1 MMTSLARVE
10 IRYEQ
15 DVVHARQR
23 ARLIAEQLG
32 FDRQDQTRIS
42 TAVSE
47 IARNAH
53 QYGQGGE
60 VEFMLKAT
68 AHPPRFTIA
77 VRDHGPGIAD
87 LDTILQGRYT
97 SRTGM
102 GLGIVGSRR
111 LLEYFHINTKP
122 SQGTTVTLGKS
133 LPLNA
138 PAVTPVVLRR
148 IADAL
153 AANYSAS
160 PMEEI
165 RAQNQELVVEMTER
179 NRISALLL
187 DQSKLLHQEVVERRS
202 AQQELEALNR
212 ELEERVTAGV
222 KKVREKDQALMQNE
236 KLASLGQ
243 LAAGIVHEINN
254 PMGYIASNLS
264 VLGNYFD
271 QIVRYDRISQEAVDG
286 EVASSV
292 RESIASSR
300 KNLEIEDILEDGVNL
315 IRESLVG
322 TKRIMEIVR
331 NLKNFTR
338 TDSLKGE
345 MVALTSCLE
354 SALII
359 AHNELKYVATIRKE
373 YESTEEVFCHPGQ
386 LCQVFLNLLVNAGQ
400 AIVSEKLGEIVLRSW
415 HDELFAYVSVSD
427 TGDGIPEEIMERVF
441 DPFFTT
447 KETGKGT
454 GLGLSISS
462 DIMKNHLGELM
473 VESTVGAGT
482 MFTVKLPFPTTQ
494 TPCVNQC

>member
-1 MMTSLARVE
+1 
-10 IRYEQ
+10 
-15 DVVHARQR
+15 
-23 ARLIAEQLG
+23 
-32 FDRQDQTRIS
+32 
-42 TAVSE
+42 
-47 IARNAH
+47 
-53 QYGQGGE
+53 
-60 VEFMLKAT
+60 
-68 AHPPRFTIA
+68 
-77 VRDHGPGIAD
+77 
-87 LDTILQGRYT
+87 
-97 SRTGM
+97 M
-102 GLGIVGSRR
+102 GLGIAGSRR
-111 LLEYFHINTKP
+111 LLEYFHIDTKP
-122 SQGTTVTLGKS
+122 GQGTTVTLGKS

-138 PAVTPVVLRR
+138 PAVTPVVLRH

-153 AANYSAS
+153 AANRSAS

-165 RAQNQELVVEMTER
+165 RAQNQDLVVEITER

-187 DQSKLLHQEVVERRS
+187 DQSKLLKQEVVERRS
-202 AQQELEALNR
+202 AQQELETLNAV
-212 ELEERVTAGV
+212 LEERVTAGV
-222 KKVREKDQALMQNE
+222 KKVHAKDQALMQNE

-264 VLGNYFD
+264 VLSKYFD
-271 QIVRYDRISQEAVDG
+271 QIVRYDQISQDAVDG
-286 EVASSV
+286 KVASSF
-292 RESIASSR
+292 RECIASSR
-300 KNLEIEDILEDGVNL
+300 KNFDIDDILEDGIDL

-338 TDSLKGE
+338 TDSLKSE

-427 TGDGIPEEIMERVF
+427 TGEGIPEEIMERIF
-441 DPFFTT
+441 EPFFTT
-447 KETGKGT
+447 KEVGKGT
-454 GLGLSISS
+454 GLGHSISS
-462 DIMKNHLGELM
+462 DIIKKHLGELM
-473 VESTVGAGT
+473 VESTVGVGT
-482 MFTVKLPFPTTQ
+482 TFTVKLPFLTTQ
-494 TPCVNQC
+494 TPCVN